1 MQQQG
6 GDGGC
11 TCQHAGAVKSKYSPA
26 YAHAYALS
34 PTNHGPCSTFWLELS
49 EDNRLLQESNKAL
62 SLYMNKILRK
72 IVENQDLVDVL
83 NIDDDDDDDGQP
95 QQQPKA
101 VRDTSTS
108 TTSTA
113 VESTTTTTTTTNTA
127 AAETCKK
134 TIPPK
139 KDDQQPQQQS
149 NHSSFRLSGSHW
161 TTPIKWVASR
171 ARAESL
177 SKLM

>member
-1 MQQQG
+1 MHTHSSTQLRPVL
-6 GDGGC
+6 
-11 TCQHAGAVKSKYSPA
+11 TCFVI
-26 YAHAYALS
+26 
-34 PTNHGPCSTFWLELS
+34 ELS

-83 NIDDDDDDDGQP
+83 NIDDDDDEQP

-101 VRDTSTS
+101 VRDTTTSTSVS

-113 VESTTTTTTTTNTA
+113 VVEST
-127 AAETCKK
+127 AETCKK
-134 TIPPK
+134 AIPPAK
-139 KDDQQPQQQS
+139 KDEQA

>member
-1 MQQQG
+1 MNALANMQAQSKVSIS
-6 GDGGC
+6 
-11 TCQHAGAVKSKYSPA
+11 TCIRIHQSTTAR
-26 YAHAYALS
+26 AHL
-34 PTNHGPCSTFWLELS
+34 FVIELS

-83 NIDDDDDDDGQP
+83 NIDDDDDEQP

-101 VRDTSTS
+101 VRDTTTSTSVS

-113 VESTTTTTTTTNTA
+113 VVEST
-127 AAETCKK
+127 AETCKK
-134 TIPPK
+134 AMPPAK
-139 KDDQQPQQQS
+139 KDEQA

>member
-1 MQQQG
+1 MLNLL
-6 GDGGC
+6 
-11 TCQHAGAVKSKYSPA
+11 VI
-26 YAHAYALS
+26 
-34 PTNHGPCSTFWLELS
+34 ELS

-83 NIDDDDDDDGQP
+83 NIDDDDDEP

-113 VESTTTTTTTTNTA
+113 VESTANT

-139 KDDQQPQQQS
+139 KDDQQPQQQQQQS